1 MTPARRKRLLRN
13 LLLIFFLLLGLA
25 VASVCMYCIG
35 KGLPLQEN
43 VAAILLGRK
52 PGSAK
57 PGTLLV
63 HETPSTNAS
72 PFLHAPGHPS
82 APIKLKFNLLGI
94 WTYTEGKT
102 PIPEKIRALDGK
114 RVEITG
120 FMMPINEPQR
130 LTRFIVVQSLWG
142 CCFGQT
148 PAVNHVIVVTMEPG
162 KVVNF
167 YPDPVRVTGIFSVG
181 ETREEGYL
189 VSIYRLVGDK
199 VTVR

>member
-1 MTPARRKRLLRN
+1 MTPAKRRRIFRMVVVLALCMAAGVTGRL
-13 LLLIFFLLLGLA
+13 FFLGQSMPSLL
-25 VASVCMYCIG
+25 M
-35 KGLPLQEN
+35 
-43 VAAILLGRK
+43 GRK
-52 PGSAK
+52 PGSAR

-63 HETPSTNAS
+63 HEASSTNA
-72 PFLHAPGHPS
+72 PAFPHNPGHPS
-82 APIKLKFNLLGI
+82 APIKLKFNLLGS

-102 PIPEKIRALDGK
+102 PIPEKVRALDGK

-167 YPDPVRVTGIFSVG
+167 YPDPVRVTGVFSVG

-189 VSIYRLVGDK
+189 ISIYRLVGDK

>member
-1 MTPARRKRLLRN
+1 MTPARRKRLFRVVLV
-13 LLLIFFLLLGLA
+13 LLAVMAAGVAGRLFFLGQSVSSLL
-25 VASVCMYCIG
+25 M
-35 KGLPLQEN
+35 
-43 VAAILLGRK
+43 GRK
-52 PGSAK
+52 PGSAN

-63 HETPSTNAS
+63 HDAPSTNA
-72 PFLHAPGHPS
+72 PALPHAPGRPLD
-82 APIKLKFNLLGI
+82 PIKLKFNLLGG
-94 WTYTEGKT
+94 WTYQEGKT
-102 PIPEKIRALDGK
+102 PIPEKVRALDGK

-148 PAVNHVIVVTMEPG
+148 PAVNHVVVVTMEPG

-167 YPDPVRVTGIFSVG
+167 YPDPVRVTGVFSVG

-199 VTVR
+199 VVVR

>member
-1 MTPARRKRLLRN
+1 MTPARRRRILRIVVVLAGVMAAGVAGRLL
-13 LLLIFFLLLGLA
+13 FLGQTVPSL
-25 VASVCMYCIG
+25 
-35 KGLPLQEN
+35 
-43 VAAILLGRK
+43 LLGRK

-57 PGTLLV
+57 PGTVLV
-63 HETPSTNAS
+63 HEVPVTNAPALPVARADGRAPS
-72 PFLHAPGHPS
+72 P
-82 APIKLKFNLLGI
+82 ITLKFNLLGG

-102 PIPEKIRALDGK
+102 PIPDKVRALDGK
-114 RVEITG
+114 RVEVTG
-120 FMMPINEPQR
+120 FMMPINEPQH

-167 YPDPVRVTGIFSVG
+167 YPDPVRVTGVFSVG

-189 VSIYRLVGDK
+189 VSIYRLVGEK
-199 VTVR
+199 VVVR

>member
-1 MTPARRKRLLRN
+1 MTPARRKRLLRVI
-13 LLLIFFLLLGLA
+13 LVIAGVMVAGVAGRLFFLGQ
-25 VASVCMYCIG
+25 SVPS
-35 KGLPLQEN
+35 L
-43 VAAILLGRK
+43 LLGRK

-57 PGTLLV
+57 PGTVLIHDV
-63 HETPSTNAS
+63 PVTNA
-72 PFLHAPGHPS
+72 PAAARNDGRLPH
-82 APIKLKFNLLGI
+82 PIKVKFNLLGG

-102 PIPEKIRALDGK
+102 PIPDKVRALDGK

-148 PAVNHVIVVTMEPG
+148 PAVNHVVVVTMEPG

-167 YPDPVRVTGIFSVG
+167 YPDAVRVTGVFSVG

-189 VSIYRLVGDK
+189 VSIYRLVGD
-199 VTVR
+199 TVVVR

>member
-1 MTPARRKRLLRN
+1 MTPAKRRRIFRMVAVLALCMAAGVAGRM
-13 LLLIFFLLLGLA
+13 FFLGQSMPSLL
-25 VASVCMYCIG
+25 M
-35 KGLPLQEN
+35 
-43 VAAILLGRK
+43 GRK
-52 PGSAK
+52 PGSAR

-63 HETPSTNAS
+63 HEIPSTNAS
-72 PFLHAPGHPS
+72 PFLHTPGHPS
-82 APIKLKFNLLGI
+82 APIKLKFNLLGG
-94 WTYTEGKT
+94 WAYTEGKT
-102 PIPEKIRALDGK
+102 PIPEKVRALDGK

-167 YPDPVRVTGIFSVG
+167 YPDPVRVTGVFSVG

-199 VTVR
+199 VAVR